1 MQHECRKRIAENGAM
16 TSAEGKP
23 FTKKVN
29 AAIAEDNVRADNQT
43 RSSTVGSIVSGAL
56 NALNWLTV

>member
-1 MQHECRKRIAENGAM
+1 M
-16 TSAEGKP
+16 TNAEGKP

-29 AAIAEDNVRADNQT
+29 AAAAAATAAATAAADDNIRTNNQP

-56 NALNWLTV
+56 NALNW

>member
-1 MQHECRKRIAENGAM
+1 M
-16 TSAEGKP
+16 TNAEGKP

-29 AAIAEDNVRADNQT
+29 AAAATATAAADDNIRTNNQP

-56 NALNWLTV
+56 NALNW

>member
-1 MQHECRKRIAENGAM
+1 M
-16 TSAEGKP
+16 TNAEGKP

-29 AAIAEDNVRADNQT
+29 AAAAADDNIRTNNQP

-56 NALNWLTV
+56 NALNW

>member
-1 MQHECRKRIAENGAM
+1 M
-16 TSAEGKP
+16 TNAEGKP

-29 AAIAEDNVRADNQT
+29 AAAATAATAAATAAADDNIRTNNQP

-56 NALNWLTV
+56 NALNW

>member
-1 MQHECRKRIAENGAM
+1 M
-16 TSAEGKP
+16 TNAEGKP

-29 AAIAEDNVRADNQT
+29 AAAATAAATAAADDNIRTNNQP

-56 NALNWLTV
+56 NALNW

>member
-1 MQHECRKRIAENGAM
+1 MQHECQKCIAENGAM
-16 TSAEGKP
+16 TNAEGKP

-29 AAIAEDNVRADNQT
+29 AAAADYNVRTDNQP

-56 NALNWLTV
+56 NALNW